1 MHADGRLAKPMM
13 ARLTRRGMLRRSVQA
28 WPAPHCGFCLP
39 SIVRAWT
46 GKTERTCR
54 FQELRLATN
63 ADRLAAMRA
72 FYKGALHLPLV
83 AEDEETRCNQT
94 TRFHG
99 VS

>member
-28 WPAPHCGFCLP
+28 WPAPHFGFCLP

-46 GKTERTCR
+46 GRTER
-54 FQELRLATN
+54 
-63 ADRLAAMRA
+63 ADWRA
-72 FYKGALHLPLV
+72 EV
-83 AEDEETRCNQT
+83 EETRCNQT